1 LLTRTSREISLIQD
15 AKNPTYPQELDENTA
30 NVIQV
35 EEGFVLIEVVPDV
48 GGQINFGIASFL
60 FRNNCI

>member
-1 LLTRTSREISLIQD
+1 LIQD
-15 AKNPTYPQELDENTA
+15 AKNPTYPQELDGNTA

-48 GGQINFGIASFL
+48 GGQIDFGIASFL